1 MRVLLDEMVSR
12 KLARELVEHDVS
24 TVQRQGWAGL
34 TNGTLLDAVDSF
46 FDVFITMDR
55 GMRYQ
60 QRLVGRSFG
69 VIELRAPSNDIDDII
84 PLTPQI
90 LNALNTIQPGE
101 VVSIGATEGPSAAS

>member
-60 QRLVGRSFG
+60 QRLEGRLFG
-69 VIELRAPSNDIDDII
+69 VIELHAHSNDIDDVITLV
-84 PLTPQI
+84 PRI
-90 LNALNTIQPGE
+90 LQALDVIQPGE
-101 VVSIGATEGPSAAS
+101 IVSIADS